1 MSPCRADC
9 NKRRELLDAEDRI
22 ARLQQ
27 VKRWVND
34 LERQEPHCHQEC
46 QAKEQIVVTKLV
58 QTLAEAG
65 VLVNKLAAGCRPQMQ
80 QRKLKREKDEEVRSN
95 TMAVSTQEPAIL
107 TPPTQGAIFTKCGP
121 KSKDDD

>member
-9 NKRRELLDAEDRI
+9 NKRCELLDAEDRI

-34 LERQEPHCHQEC
+34 LERQEPQRHQEC
-46 QAKEQIVVTKLV
+46 QAKEEIVVTKLV

-65 VLVNKLAAGCRPQMQ
+65 VLVNKLAAGCR
-80 QRKLKREKDEEVRSN
+80 RCNEEN
-95 TMAVSTQEPAIL
+95 
-107 TPPTQGAIFTKCGP
+107 
-121 KSKDDD
+121 